1 MDERIWTIAEILD
14 QSGPMTA
21 DELAAQLKLSG
32 KTVRSLIKTYAKE
45 MQENGFCI
53 TAKPGRGFGIEI
65 TDAQTYVSGSKPQQG
80 EQTGIP
86 QDAQERIQ
94 RLRQYLLE
102 KDGYSKLDDLSE
114 QFFVSR
120 RSISND
126 LREVERQLAEYG
138 LSIRRKPGYGICV
151 VGRET
156 NRRICIAAQRDES
169 RPVGQQIQELVSRVL
184 EKEKF
189 AMSTMALDNL
199 AVHLEVAVE
208 RIRTG
213 HAIESSDGMQADLPE
228 RILEVA
234 SHIAVQIE
242 NMTGVAF
249 PLPEV
254 CYIAMHLNGK
264 QMYRANAMTSDENL
278 VIPQEVN
285 RIVSDMIEQI
295 YEAFRIDF
303 RDNLE
308 LRMGL
313 CMHMV
318 PLLARIKSG
327 MRMKNPILQGY
338 QAGVSAGLRD
348 GHAGVQR
355 VAAGQTPSS
364 PITYGFWVAFVV
376 LPVSLPVCLAIF
388 LVSKREDYRAVAKVA
403 IGPALFGISEPMVFG
418 LPLVLNTTM
427 LIPSILSVMLCSGTA
442 LFASTIGF
450 MPCNTVDVAFGTPVL
465 LSALIGHGWQGVVV
479 QIIGLALATLVYI
492 PFMIIANKQAEA
504 EQAAQN

>member
-14 QSGPMTA
+14 KSGPMTA

-151 VGRET
+151 VGSET

-169 RPVGQQIQELVSRVL
+169 RPVEQQIQELVSRVL

-254 CYIAMHLNGK
+254 YYIAMHLNGK

-285 RIVSDMIEQI
+285 RIVSDRA
-295 YEAFRIDF
+295 Y
-303 RDNLE
+303 
-308 LRMGL
+308 LRG
-313 CMHMV
+313 V
-318 PLLARIKSG
+318 PHRLPGQSGTAHGPVHAHGALAG
-327 MRMKNPILQGY
+327 ADQEWDADEEPDPAGY

-355 VAAGQTPSS
+355 VARRQPEPHQGGRDRLYRRQLCAGT
-364 PITYGFWVAFVV
+364 
-376 LPVSLPVCLAIF
+376 
-388 LVSKREDYRAVAKVA
+388 
-403 IGPALFGISEPMVFG
+403 
-418 LPLVLNTTM
+418 
-427 LIPSILSVMLCSGTA
+427 GTA
-442 LFASTIGF
+442 EGQR
-450 MPCNTVDVAFGTPVL
+450 VGT
-465 LSALIGHGWQGVVV
+465 
-479 QIIGLALATLVYI
+479 
-492 PFMIIANKQAEA
+492 
-504 EQAAQN
+504 

>member
-242 NMTGVAF
+242 NMTA
-249 PLPEV
+249 
-254 CYIAMHLNGK
+254 
-264 QMYRANAMTSDENL
+264 
-278 VIPQEVN
+278 
-285 RIVSDMIEQI
+285 
-295 YEAFRIDF
+295 
-303 RDNLE
+303 
-308 LRMGL
+308 
-313 CMHMV
+313 
-318 PLLARIKSG
+318 
-327 MRMKNPILQGY
+327 
-338 QAGVSAGLRD
+338 
-348 GHAGVQR
+348 
-355 VAAGQTPSS
+355 
-364 PITYGFWVAFVV
+364 W
-376 LPVSLPVCLAIF
+376 
-388 LVSKREDYRAVAKVA
+388 
-403 IGPALFGISEPMVFG
+403 LFHCRRS
-418 LPLVLNTTM
+418 
-427 LIPSILSVMLCSGTA
+427 
-442 LFASTIGF
+442 
-450 MPCNTVDVAFGTPVL
+450 
-465 LSALIGHGWQGVVV
+465 
-479 QIIGLALATLVYI
+479 ATLLCI
-492 PFMIIANKQAEA
+492 
-504 EQAAQN
+504 